1 MQAQVVGGV
10 ERSKRRHASMARA
23 SPRARGESA
32 AGSGLSP
39 WSVARGRGRLR
50 GGGRHAGGRER
61 VIVVVGGG
69 ERGRLSC
76 QSVTGSEGRDSAADR
91 AE

>member
-1 MQAQVVGGV
+1 MRAQVVGGA
-10 ERSKRRHASMARA
+10 ERSKRRHASRARA
-23 SPRARGESA
+23 SPRARGDAA

-61 VIVVVGGG
+61 VVIVVGSGGAW
-69 ERGRLSC
+69 SA
-76 QSVTGSEGRDSAADR
+76 VMPVPGSEGRGGAADR